1 MKRLIPFNL
10 VLVGLLFLSGV
21 APAQAQNDPT
31 KIIQETTSA
40 VVARVKTEKAALRA
54 APAKMYAL
62 VAEMIFPHFDFNS
75 MSQWVLGPAWKTADE
90 ATRKAFVEQFRKL
103 LVRTYATALL
113 EYSDETMEYPPVE
126 PSHNPKTATVKQ
138 NIVQSVGKV
147 LPVVYRLHEEN
158 GEWQVFDVEVDG
170 ISLVKTFKSSFSQ
183 ILHEGGVDE
192 LLKNL
197 KAKNRDLGA

>member
-21 APAQAQNDPT
+21 VPAQAQNDPT
-31 KIIQETTSA
+31 KIIQETTTA
-40 VVARVKTEKAALRA
+40 VVARVKTDKAALRA

-62 VAEMIFPHFDFNS
+62 VAEMIFPYFDFNI

-126 PSHNPKTATVKQ
+126 PSRNPKTATVKQ

-158 GEWQVFDVEVDG
+158 GKWQVFDVEVDG

-183 ILHEGGVDE
+183 ILNEGGVDE

>member
-1 MKRLIPFNL
+1 MKRLIPLNL
-10 VLVGLLFLSGV
+10 VLVGLLFLSGIV
-21 APAQAQNDPT
+21 PVQAQSDPT

-62 VAEMIFPHFDFNS
+62 VAEMIFPHFDFNI

-90 ATRKAFVEQFRKL
+90 ATRQAFVEQFRKL

-138 NIVQSVGKV
+138 NIVQTVGKV

-183 ILHEGGVDE
+183 ILNEGGVDE
-192 LLKNL
+192 LLKSL